1 MKTLKDMMKKER
13 EKFVIPKSVQDVIP
27 IKAVYKDGIFL
38 LNNNNYSKTF
48 NFTDINYHIASNEE
62 KEELMK
68 GYWAVINSFGAGVT
82 IKLTINNHKLDKAEF
97 EKSILIPY
105 KYDGLDNYRKEYNDM
120 LLDKANSSNCI
131 VQDKYFTVTVS
142 KRTVEDARAF
152 FNRIGNDL
160 TARLSRI
167 GSKCEPL
174 TADNRLR
181 ILHDFYRAGNEQ
193 NYNLDIEQLINNGC
207 DVRDLVE
214 DEVRT
219 PTFVKGKARFGKKQ
233 IKKDEVKVPHLNGE
247 LFKCY
252 ICPDSMEIQSDYMK
266 INNEYCRT
274 IFLRNYGTFVEDSTI
289 SDLASINR
297 NLMLSID
304 FIPIPAGEAVKEV
317 DKVLLGIQTDK
328 ANYNRKQVQNN
339 NYGATNYDLEQREA
353 EILEIK
359 NDMRNRDQ
367 RIYES
372 VITMVITADSKQ
384 ELDNVTETIFSKIAE
399 GSTNQFAT
407 LRFQQLDGLNT
418 VLPLGTRKI
427 NCFRTLTTESLA
439 AFMPFNAQEMQ
450 HEKGTY
456 YGQNAIS
463 NNMIF
468 INRNKLLN
476 GNCIVLGVSGGGKS
490 FFVKEDVASI
500 FLSDENAD
508 ILIIDP
514 ENEYSPLVTT
524 LGGEVINISANSE
537 NHINAMDMN
546 ANYEDDKNPLA
557 TKAEFIMSL
566 CEQLIGGTVDAKDK
580 SIIDRCCRKVY
591 EEYIKSGFKI
601 APPTLQDFR
610 KVLLMQSEIEARE
623 LALAIELF
631 TNGSLNTFA
640 QPTNVDT
647 NNRLVC
653 YNILELG
660 EQLLP
665 VGMLV
670 VLDNILNRIT
680 SNRRKGRTTYIFI
693 DEIYLLFAQKYTAD
707 FLYRVWKRV
716 RKYGAFATGITQNVG
731 DMLQSHTASTML
743 SNSEFV
749 VMLNQSGQDKNQL
762 AKLLNISDNQTD
774 FFTNVDAGQG
784 LMKIGSNLVPYV
796 NKFPKNTELYKLLTT
811 KPREAI

>member
-1 MKTLKDMMKKER
+1 MKTLKTIIKREK

-38 LNNNNYSKTF
+38 LSNNNYSKTF
-48 NFTDINYHIASNEE
+48 KFTDINYHIASDEE
-62 KEELMK
+62 KKELMQ
-68 GYWAVINSFGAGVT
+68 GYWSVINSFGAGVT
-82 IKLTINNHKLDKAEF
+82 IKLTINNHKLDRAEF
-97 EKSILIPY
+97 EKSILVPFR
-105 KYDGLDNYRKEYNDM
+105 YDGLDSYRKEYNTM

-142 KRTVEDARAF
+142 KKTVEDARAF

-174 TADNRLR
+174 TADDKLR
-181 ILHDFYRAGNEQ
+181 IFHNFYRVGNEQ
-193 NYNLDIEQLINNGC
+193 NYNLDFEQLMNNGC
-207 DVRDLVE
+207 DIRD
-214 DEVRT
+214 
-219 PTFVKGKARFGKKQ
+219 
-233 IKKDEVKVPHLNGE
+233 
-247 LFKCY
+247 Y
-252 ICPDSMEIQSDYMK
+252 ICPDSMDFESDYMK
-266 INNEYCRT
+266 INDEYCRT
-274 IFLRNYGTFVEDSTI
+274 IFLRNYGAFVDDNTI
-289 SDLASINR
+289 SDLTSINR

-304 FIPIPAGEAVKEV
+304 FIPIPTGEATKEV

-339 NYGATNYDLEQREA
+339 NFGATNYDLEQREG

-367 RIYES
+367 RLYETL
-372 VITMVITADSKQ
+372 ITMVITADTKQ
-384 ELDNVTETIFSKIAE
+384 ELDNVTETVFAKVADS
-399 GSTNQFAT
+399 STNQFAT
-407 LRFQQLDGLNT
+407 LRYQQLDGLNT
-418 VLPLGTRKI
+418 VLPFGTRKI

-450 HEKGTY
+450 HKKGTY

-490 FFVKEDVASI
+490 FFVKEDITSI

-514 ENEYSPLVTT
+514 EREYHPLVKT
-524 LGGEVINISANSE
+524 LGGEVIEISANSE

-546 ANYEDDKNPLA
+546 ANYEDDKNPIA

-566 CEQLIGGTVDAKDK
+566 CEQLINGVVDAKDK
-580 SIIDRCCRKVY
+580 SLIDRCCRKVY
-591 EEYIKSGFKI
+591 EEYIKSGYKI

-610 KVLLMQSEIEARE
+610 EELLRQNEVEAKE

-631 TNGSLNTFA
+631 TNGSLDTFA

-647 NNRLVC
+647 NNRLIC
-653 YNILELG
+653 YDILELG
-660 EQLLP
+660 SQLLP

-693 DEIYLLFAQKYTAD
+693 DEIYILLAQKYSAE

-731 DMLQSHTASTML
+731 DMLQSHTASTMV

-749 VMLNQSGQDKNQL
+749 VMLNQSGQDKAKL
-762 AKLLNISDNQTD
+762 AKLLDISDNQTE
-774 FFTNVDAGQG
+774 FYTNVDAGHG
-784 LMKIGSNLVPYV
+784 LMKIGSSLVPYI
-796 NKFPKNTELYKLLTT
+796 NKFPKNTELYKLMST
-811 KPREAI
+811 KPNEVA

>member
-1 MKTLKDMMKKER
+1 MKTLKTMIKREQ
-13 EKFVIPKSVQDVIP
+13 EKFVIPKAVQDAIP

-38 LNNNNYSKTF
+38 LSNNNYSKTF
-48 NFTDINYHIASNEE
+48 KFSDINYHIASDEE
-62 KEELMK
+62 KKELMQ
-68 GYWAVINSFGAGVT
+68 GYWSVINSFGAGVT
-82 IKLTINNHKLDKAEF
+82 IKLTINNHKLDRAEF
-97 EKSILIPY
+97 EKSILVPFR
-105 KYDGLDNYRKEYNDM
+105 YDGLDSYRKEYNTM

-142 KRTVEDARAF
+142 KKTVEDARAF

-174 TADNRLR
+174 TADDKLR
-181 ILHDFYRAGNEQ
+181 IFHNFYRVGNEQ
-193 NYNLDIEQLINNGC
+193 NYNLDFEQLMNNGC
-207 DVRDLVE
+207 DIRD
-214 DEVRT
+214 
-219 PTFVKGKARFGKKQ
+219 
-233 IKKDEVKVPHLNGE
+233 
-247 LFKCY
+247 Y
-252 ICPDSMEIQSDYMK
+252 ICPDSMDFESDYMK
-266 INNEYCRT
+266 INEEYCRT
-274 IFLRNYGTFVEDSTI
+274 IFLRNYGTFVDDNTI
-289 SDLASINR
+289 SDLTSINR
-297 NLMLSID
+297 NLMLSVD
-304 FIPIPAGEAVKEV
+304 FIPIPTGEATKEV

-328 ANYNRKQVQNN
+328 ANFNRKQVQNN
-339 NYGATNYDLEQREA
+339 NFGATNYDLEQRES

-367 RIYES
+367 RLYETL
-372 VITMVITADSKQ
+372 ITMVITADTKQ
-384 ELDNVTETIFSKIAE
+384 ELDNVTETVFAKVADS
-399 GSTNQFAT
+399 STNQFAT
-407 LRFQQLDGLNT
+407 LRYQQLDGLNT
-418 VLPLGTRKI
+418 VLPFGTRKI

-450 HEKGTY
+450 HKKGTY

-490 FFVKEDVASI
+490 FFVKEDITSI

-514 ENEYSPLVTT
+514 EREYHPLVTT
-524 LGGEVINISANSE
+524 LGGEVIEISANSE
-537 NHINAMDMN
+537 THINAMDMN
-546 ANYEDDKNPLA
+546 ANYEDDKNPIA

-566 CEQLIGGTVDAKDK
+566 CEQLINGVVDAKDK
-580 SIIDRCCRKVY
+580 SLIDRCCRKVY
-591 EEYIKSGFKI
+591 EEYIKSGYKI

-610 KVLLMQSEIEARE
+610 EELLRQNEVEAKE

-631 TNGSLNTFA
+631 TNGSLDTFA

-647 NNRLVC
+647 NNRLIC
-653 YNILELG
+653 YDILELG
-660 EQLLP
+660 SQLLP

-680 SNRRKGRTTYIFI
+680 SNRGKGRTTYIFI
-693 DEIYLLFAQKYTAD
+693 DEIYILLAEKYSAE

-731 DMLQSHTASTML
+731 DMLQSHTASTMV

-749 VMLNQSGQDKNQL
+749 VMLNQSGQDKAKL
-762 AKLLNISDNQTD
+762 AKLLDISDNQTE
-774 FFTNVDAGQG
+774 FYTNVDAGHG
-784 LMKIGSNLVPYV
+784 LMKIGSSLVPYI
-796 NKFPKNTELYKLLTT
+796 NKFPKNTELYKLMST
-811 KPREAI
+811 KPNEIA

>member
-1 MKTLKDMMKKER
+1 MKTLKTMIKREK

-38 LNNNNYSKTF
+38 LSNNNYSKTF
-48 NFTDINYHIASNEE
+48 KFTDINYHIASDEE
-62 KEELMK
+62 KKELMQ
-68 GYWAVINSFGAGVT
+68 GYWSVINSFGAGVT
-82 IKLTINNHKLDKAEF
+82 IKLTINNHKLDRAEF
-97 EKSILIPY
+97 EKSILIPFR
-105 KYDGLDNYRKEYNDM
+105 YDGLDNYRQEYNEM

-142 KRTVEDARAF
+142 KKTVEDARAF

-174 TADNRLR
+174 TADDKLR
-181 ILHDFYRAGNEQ
+181 IFHNFYRVGNEQ
-193 NYNLDIEQLINNGC
+193 NYNLDFEQLMNNGC
-207 DVRDLVE
+207 DIRD
-214 DEVRT
+214 
-219 PTFVKGKARFGKKQ
+219 
-233 IKKDEVKVPHLNGE
+233 
-247 LFKCY
+247 Y
-252 ICPDSMEIQSDYMK
+252 ICPDSMDFESDYMK
-266 INNEYCRT
+266 INEEYCRT
-274 IFLRNYGTFVEDSTI
+274 IFLRNYGTFVDDNTI
-289 SDLASINR
+289 SDLTSINR

-304 FIPIPAGEAVKEV
+304 FIPIPTGEATKEV

-339 NYGATNYDLEQREA
+339 NFGATNYDLEQREG

-367 RIYES
+367 RLYETL
-372 VITMVITADSKQ
+372 ITMVITADTKQ
-384 ELDNVTETIFSKIAE
+384 ELDNVTETVFAKVADS
-399 GSTNQFAT
+399 STNQFAT
-407 LRFQQLDGLNT
+407 LRYQQLDGLNT
-418 VLPLGTRKI
+418 VLPFGTRKI

-450 HEKGTY
+450 HKKGTY

-490 FFVKEDVASI
+490 FFVKEDITSI

-514 ENEYSPLVTT
+514 EREYHPLVTT
-524 LGGEVINISANSE
+524 LGGEVIEISANSE

-546 ANYEDDKNPLA
+546 ANYEDDKNPIA

-566 CEQLIGGTVDAKDK
+566 CEQLINGVVDAKDK
-580 SIIDRCCRKVY
+580 SLIDRCCRKVY
-591 EEYIKSGFKI
+591 EEYIKSGYKI

-610 KVLLMQSEIEARE
+610 EELLRQNEVEAKE

-631 TNGSLNTFA
+631 TNGSLDTFA

-653 YNILELG
+653 YDILELG
-660 EQLLP
+660 SQLLP

-680 SNRRKGRTTYIFI
+680 SNRRKGKTTYIFI
-693 DEIYLLFAQKYTAD
+693 DEIYILLAQKYSAE

-731 DMLQSHTASTML
+731 DMLQSHTASTMV

-749 VMLNQSGQDKNQL
+749 VMLNQSGQDK
-762 AKLLNISDNQTD
+762 AKLEKLLDISDNQTE
-774 FFTNVDAGQG
+774 FYTNVDAGHG
-784 LMKIGSNLVPYV
+784 LMKIGSSLVPYI
-796 NKFPKNTELYKLLTT
+796 NKFPKNTELYKLMST
-811 KPREAI
+811 KPNEVA

>member
-1 MKTLKDMMKKER
+1 MKTLKTMIKREK

-38 LNNNNYSKTF
+38 LSNNNYSKTF
-48 NFTDINYHIASNEE
+48 KFTDINYHIASDEE
-62 KEELMK
+62 KKELMQ
-68 GYWAVINSFGAGVT
+68 GYWSVINSFGAGVT
-82 IKLTINNHKLDKAEF
+82 IKLTINNHKLDRAEF
-97 EKSILIPY
+97 EKSILIPLR
-105 KYDGLDNYRKEYNDM
+105 YDGLDNYRQEYNEM

-142 KRTVEDARAF
+142 KKTVEDARAF

-174 TADNRLR
+174 TADDKLR
-181 ILHDFYRAGNEQ
+181 IFHNFYRVGNEQ
-193 NYNLDIEQLINNGC
+193 NYNLDFEQLMNNGC
-207 DVRDLVE
+207 DIRD
-214 DEVRT
+214 
-219 PTFVKGKARFGKKQ
+219 
-233 IKKDEVKVPHLNGE
+233 
-247 LFKCY
+247 Y
-252 ICPDSMEIQSDYMK
+252 ICPDSMDFESDYMK
-266 INNEYCRT
+266 INDEYCRT
-274 IFLRNYGTFVEDSTI
+274 IFLRNYGTFVDDNTI
-289 SDLASINR
+289 SDLTSINR

-304 FIPIPAGEAVKEV
+304 FIPIPTGEATKEV

-339 NYGATNYDLEQREA
+339 NFGATNYDLEQREG

-367 RIYES
+367 RLYETL
-372 VITMVITADSKQ
+372 ITMVITADTKQ
-384 ELDNVTETIFSKIAE
+384 ELDNVTETVFAKVADS
-399 GSTNQFAT
+399 STNQFAT
-407 LRFQQLDGLNT
+407 LRYQQLDGLNT
-418 VLPLGTRKI
+418 VLPFGTRKI

-450 HEKGTY
+450 HKKGTY

-490 FFVKEDVASI
+490 FFVKEDITSI

-514 ENEYSPLVTT
+514 EREYHPLVKT
-524 LGGEVINISANSE
+524 LGGEVIEISANSE

-546 ANYEDDKNPLA
+546 ANYEDDKNPIA

-566 CEQLIGGTVDAKDK
+566 CEQLINGVVDAKDK
-580 SIIDRCCRKVY
+580 SLIDRCCRKVY
-591 EEYIKSGFKI
+591 EEYIKSGYKI

-610 KVLLMQSEIEARE
+610 EELLRQNEVEAKE

-631 TNGSLNTFA
+631 TNGSLDTFA

-647 NNRLVC
+647 NNRLIC
-653 YNILELG
+653 YDILELG
-660 EQLLP
+660 SQLLP

-693 DEIYLLFAQKYTAD
+693 DEIYILLAQKYSAE

-731 DMLQSHTASTML
+731 DMLQSHTASTMV

-749 VMLNQSGQDKNQL
+749 VMLNQSGQDKAKL
-762 AKLLNISDNQTD
+762 AKLLDISDNQTE
-774 FFTNVDAGQG
+774 FYTNVDAGHG
-784 LMKIGSNLVPYV
+784 LMKIGSSLVPYI
-796 NKFPKNTELYKLLTT
+796 NKFPKNTELYKLMST
-811 KPREAI
+811 KPNEIA

>member
-1 MKTLKDMMKKER
+1 MKTLKQMIKREQ

-38 LNNNNYSKTF
+38 LSNNNYSKTF
-48 NFTDINYHIASNEE
+48 KFTDINYHIASDEE
-62 KEELMK
+62 KKELMQ
-68 GYWAVINSFGAGVT
+68 GYWSVINSFGAGVT
-82 IKLTINNHKLDKAEF
+82 IKLTINNHRLDKAEF

-105 KYDGLDNYRKEYNDM
+105 RYDGLDKYRKEYNEM

-142 KRTVEDARAF
+142 KKTVEDARAF

-160 TARLSRI
+160 SARFSRI

-174 TADNRLR
+174 TADDKLR
-181 ILHDFYRAGNEQ
+181 IFHNFYRDGNEQ
-193 NYNLDIEQLINNGC
+193 NYNLDYEQLMNNGC
-207 DVRDLVE
+207 DIRD
-214 DEVRT
+214 
-219 PTFVKGKARFGKKQ
+219 
-233 IKKDEVKVPHLNGE
+233 
-247 LFKCY
+247 Y
-252 ICPDSMEIQSDYMK
+252 ICPDSMDFESDCMK
-266 INNEYCRT
+266 INDEYCRV
-274 IFLRNYGTFVEDSTI
+274 IFLRNYGTFVDDNTV
-289 SDLASINR
+289 SDLTSINR

-304 FIPIPAGEAVKEV
+304 FIPIPTGEATKEV

-328 ANYNRKQVQNN
+328 ANFNRKQVQNN

-367 RIYES
+367 RIYETL
-372 VITMVITADSKQ
+372 ITMVITADTKQ
-384 ELDNVTETIFSKIAE
+384 ELDNVTETVFAKVADS
-399 GSTNQFAT
+399 STNQFAT
-407 LRFQQLDGLNT
+407 LRYQQLDGLNT
-418 VLPLGTRKI
+418 VLPFGTRKI

-450 HEKGTY
+450 HKKGTY

-476 GNCIVLGVSGGGKS
+476 GNCFVLGVSGGGKS
-490 FFVKEDVASI
+490 FFVKEDIASI

-508 ILIIDP
+508 ILVIDP
-514 ENEYSPLVTT
+514 ETEYSPIVTSF
-524 LGGEVINISANSE
+524 GGEVINISANSE

-546 ANYEDDKNPLA
+546 ANYEDDKNPIA

-566 CEQLIGGTVDAKDK
+566 CEQLTDGIVDAKDK

-591 EEYIKSGFKI
+591 EEYIKSGYKT

-610 KVLLMQSEIEARE
+610 EELLRQNEVEAQE

-631 TNGSLNTFA
+631 TDGSLNTFA

-647 NNRLVC
+647 NNRLIC
-653 YNILELG
+653 FDIHDLG
-660 EQLLP
+660 SQLLP

-680 SNRRKGRTTYIFI
+680 SNRRKGKTTYILI
-693 DEIYLLFAQKYTAD
+693 DEIYILLAQKYSAD

-731 DMLQSHTASTML
+731 DMLQSHTASTMV

-749 VMLNQSGQDKNQL
+749 VMLNQSGQDKAKL
-762 AKLLNISDNQTD
+762 AKLLDISDNQTE
-774 FFTNVDAGQG
+774 FFTNVDAGHG
-784 LMKIGSNLVPYV
+784 LMKIGSSLVPYV
-796 NKFPKNTELYKLLTT
+796 NKFPKNTELYKLMTT
-811 KPREAI
+811 KPGEAV